1 MGRIKRH
8 RAMHRQIPDFGIG
21 KANAKTPTDGFRVVP
36 AFGRIP
42 RGREYDDP
50 DIVSRL
56 VPHRWHQNRYLGHVC
71 RQEPEAEFHAGR
83 RPAGRTVSELRS
95 LGIGET
101 LRRSLLVVVAVVALS
116 VVALAAGDIPT
127 RYSGSFPPDRQGR
140 TNISG
145 TFTGK
150 TLNLRFTRVMSNRT
164 IQRAMTT
171 TCTEISPNQTRCT
184 GRFLG
189 VGGDSYNE
197 PGYVIVTWSGGRPVA
212 TAFGH

>member
-1 MGRIKRH
+1 
-8 RAMHRQIPDFGIG
+8 
-21 KANAKTPTDGFRVVP
+21 
-36 AFGRIP
+36 
-42 RGREYDDP
+42 
-50 DIVSRL
+50 L
-56 VPHRWHQNRYLGHVC
+56 
-71 RQEPEAEFHAGR
+71 PEAV
-83 RPAGRTVSELRS
+83 GRTVTGLRS
-95 LGIGET
+95 LAIGET

-150 TLNLRFTRVMSNRT
+150 TLNLRFTRVMPNRT

-171 TCTEISPNQTRCT
+171 TCTEISPKQTRCT